1 MNQLAADKTVSCMT
15 SKQARQCLPP
25 RLMEYVVQEDVGEIE
40 AYVDQV
46 AAPSSLFHLP
56 ML

>member
-1 MNQLAADKTVSCMT
+1 MQYLVH
-15 SKQARQCLPP
+15 
-25 RLMEYVVQEDVGEIE
+25 EDVGEIE
-40 AYVDQV
+40 AYVDQL